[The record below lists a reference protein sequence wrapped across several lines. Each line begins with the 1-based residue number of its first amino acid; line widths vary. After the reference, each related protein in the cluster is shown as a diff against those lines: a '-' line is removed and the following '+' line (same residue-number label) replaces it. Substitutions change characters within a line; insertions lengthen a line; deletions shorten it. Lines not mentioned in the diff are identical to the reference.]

1 LPHALRR
8 AEWPLLGRRQSAA
21 GQAMKG
27 RSGSTAATN
36 LRAEGLGRMS
46 IPPRQKRS

>member
-27 RSGSTAATN
+27 RSGS
-36 LRAEGLGRMS
+36 MD
-46 IPPRQKRS
+46 